1 MIKSTSI
8 NDTTLDLGDNFTNLG
23 FSLINKI

>member
-1 MIKSTSI
+1 MIKSTLI
-8 NDTTLDLGDNFTNLG
+8 NNTTLDLGDNFTNLG